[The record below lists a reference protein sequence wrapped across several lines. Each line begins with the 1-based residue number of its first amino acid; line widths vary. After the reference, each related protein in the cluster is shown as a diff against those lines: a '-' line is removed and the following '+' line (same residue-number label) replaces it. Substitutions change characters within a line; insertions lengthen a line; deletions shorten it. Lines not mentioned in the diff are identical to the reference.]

1 VDGSSTGTGVP
12 RKWALLRPHNSEE
25 PNMQTVTTVGLG
37 IASLF
42 FRDHGIDAKGDVIIR
57 RQIKRRHVLAGRRG
71 SKKTV

>member
-1 VDGSSTGTGVP
+1 MHESAYDAVDGSSTGTGVP

-42 FRDHGIDAKGDVIIR
+42 FRSTASMRK
-57 RQIKRRHVLAGRRG
+57 AM
-71 SKKTV
+71 